1 MIKVLVC
8 EDQPLV
14 RRCLVEILDME
25 AGISVVG
32 EAADGSTAV
41 ARADEL
47 EPDVVLMDIEMP
59 VMDGIE
65 ATRIISTE
73 HPETRVLVLTSH
85 YSREEA
91 MKCLGSGA
99 AGFLTKD
106 RDIPDL
112 ATIIEHVYNGEPYIE
127 PPLARDDLVKL
138 ARGPQAEP
146 R

>member
-8 EDQPLV
+8 EDHPLV
-14 RRCLVEILDME
+14 RRCLVEILDVE
-25 AGISVVG
+25 PGISVVG
-32 EAADGSTAV
+32 EAADGGTAIERV
-41 ARADEL
+41 NQL

-65 ATRIISTE
+65 ATRIIAAE
-73 HPETRVLVLTSH
+73 HPHTQVLVLTSH

-91 MKCLGSGA
+91 MECLSSGA

-112 ATIIEHVYNGEPYIE
+112 AAIIEQIHGGRP
-127 PPLARDDLVKL
+127 
-138 ARGPQAEP
+138 GPVSDSLLP
-146 R
+146 